1 MIDKGEKKA
10 GFEPKEDIWS
20 WFVVASAPPQPQA
33 DSNIKNEN
41 EEKKKGGE

>member
-20 WFVVASAPPQPQA
+20 WFRMVSQPPQPQET
-33 DSNIKNEN
+33 DTEN
-41 EEKKKGGE
+41 EKKGGEDNDE